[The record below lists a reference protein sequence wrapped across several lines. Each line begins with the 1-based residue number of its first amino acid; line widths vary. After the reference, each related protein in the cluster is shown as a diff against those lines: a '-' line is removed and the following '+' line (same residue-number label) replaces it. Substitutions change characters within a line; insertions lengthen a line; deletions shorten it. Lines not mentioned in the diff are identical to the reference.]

1 MSMKRK
7 RRKKVTAGAEG
18 PTRAAVAD
26 PQAVAGTAMTTT
38 QTTPG
43 KPTVNFLLIKY
54 VRENLS

>member
-43 KPTVNFLLIKY
+43 KPTVNFL
-54 VRENLS
+54 